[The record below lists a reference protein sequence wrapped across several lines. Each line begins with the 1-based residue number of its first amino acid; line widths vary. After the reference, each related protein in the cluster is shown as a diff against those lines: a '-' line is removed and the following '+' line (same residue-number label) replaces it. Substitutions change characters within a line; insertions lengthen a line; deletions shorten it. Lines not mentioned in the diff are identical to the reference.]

1 MQAKLILEKNMWTA
15 VTPLNDQTG
24 EDDHEAPLEQQKL
37 YVTNVKQKPTDCQMW
52 HNLKI
57 NG

>member
-1 MQAKLILEKNMWTA
+1 MQARLILEKNIWIALT
-15 VTPLNDQTG
+15 LLDDQTE

-37 YVTNVKQKPTDCQMW
+37 YVTAAKQKTTDCRMW
-52 HNLKI
+52 HKLKI